1 MFVESNSRIPG
12 PRWRSVGALG
22 LLLVVSACASGPK
35 PPKPPVPEFSGSL
48 VLEGRQPPGT
58 TMVWRI
64 THVEGGKAS
73 AVPLLDPGTPV
84 VQGTAALS
92 PDGTSLAY
100 VSGRIMTVRS
110 LAPGA
115 QQITVPPQVDG
126 ASCAEWAP
134 DGKHVAFTT
143 HQGVFSVALDGTFTM
158 VATRKSADYRQQQSW
173 NNPGVLPTGGPQTV
187 YSAMS
192 CARWL
197 DNDHL
202 AFDRLKGDMP
212 QLTGQY
218 QEPSA
223 DVSTIATVQ
232 PGRQLTDLATRWTVD
247 SSCGSHVLVDVNT
260 TTDNQQYL
268 FTDLLKPGGGD
279 PNDPQQ
285 TARHE
290 GSTQNDTMGRLWY
303 FQPGSCDLVRVT
315 QKSGQSSGYTYT
327 VTTSDPSTG
336 AVVQQRT
343 LPVAV
348 GQGLATGWPMSGD
361 TVVPTPS
368 AGSAVAAYAESDHR
382 TLNLVD
388 LRTGGAVVV
397 DGPWAEADQVLGW
410 SEH

>member
-1 MFVESNSRIPG
+1 MLIESNSRIAR
-12 PRWRSVGALG
+12 PRWRSLGALA
-22 LLLVVSACASGPK
+22 LLLVASACASGAK
-35 PPKPPVPEFSGSL
+35 PPKPPAPEFSGSL
-48 VLEGRQPPGT
+48 VVEGQQPPGT

-64 THVEGGKAS
+64 SRIEGGKAT

-110 LAPGA
+110 LAPAA
-115 QQITVPPQVDG
+115 QQITVPPVVDG
-126 ASCAEWAP
+126 VSCAEWAP

-158 VATRKSADYRQQQSW
+158 VATRKSAIYSQQQSW
-173 NNPGVLPTGGPQTV
+173 NSPGALPTGGPQTV
-187 YSAMS
+187 YSSMS

-212 QLTGQY
+212 LVTGQY
-218 QEPSA
+218 QAPSA
-223 DVSTIATVQ
+223 DVSTIAAVQ
-232 PGRQLTDLATRWTVD
+232 LSPQLDDLDTRWTVD
-247 SSCGSHVLVDVNT
+247 SSCGSHVLVDAKT
-260 TTDNQQYL
+260 ATDDQQYV

-279 PNDPQQ
+279 PNAPQQ
-285 TARHE
+285 TAKHV
-290 GSTQNDTMGRLWY
+290 GSTQDGSMGTLWF

-315 QKSGQSSGYTYT
+315 KKSGQQSGYTYT

-336 AVVQQRT
+336 AVVQQRA
-343 LPVAV
+343 LPIAV
-348 GQGLATGWPMSGD
+348 GQGAATSWPMSGN
-361 TVVPTPS
+361 TVVPDPS
-368 AGSAVAAYAESDHR
+368 AASAVAAYAESYHQ